1 MINLQ
6 AKTVRLNSDTDTQ
19 LWMQLVETPL
29 LFRTRPCVFVVVA
42 VCFFSDTSRLQEIGV
57 GIRSL

>member
-1 MINLQ
+1 MT
-6 AKTVRLNSDTDTQ
+6 AEHVYSDTDTQ